1 MKVSLL
7 LCVIFLTSIS
17 IILAKSTTFKQP
29 QHRQQTQRHYDDN
42 EYSKIMA
49 AGSVNM
55 GNDGGSDVSTSTFN
69 LAKTILGAGVLSLP
83 AGIASFTD
91 KKEGLFPATILL
103 AFMGYVSA
111 YSFSSIGNA
120 CRIHNVPTFSQAWA
134 KSVSPKSAP
143 FISAVVTIKTFFA
156 CLAYSIIIGDT
167 FSSIAKSAALPEFL
181 QSRSNMIMCL
191 TALVITPLNLLKNLD
206 ALKYTSILGLAGILY
221 CGLFITMRLLDGS
234 YISGGQ
240 FFDDVP
246 EAFRPSFGAA
256 ADKPWYSIF
265 KLIAMISTA
274 YVAHYSAPRF
284 WTELKVKTM
293 PTYNKVIGM
302 SFAISAF
309 MYGFIMF
316 AGYLTFGGN
325 SLGFILNNYSD
336 NDVLASVSRLAIG
349 LGILFGYPLT
359 FCALRDGV
367 MDLCSMPTAPVE
379 GKMDM
384 KLPVTLVLMTLLTIG
399 GMTLT
404 NLGTVVAFSGS
415 LIGANLIYT
424 VPALMNIAN
433 IKSEAKSKGKPG
445 EKALSSKQRM
455 QVNANYGLAT
465 MGVLISVIGVTVTL
479 TG

>member
-1 MKVSLL
+1 MKGLVVF
-7 LCVIFLTSIS
+7 CVIVFLASLS
-17 IILAKSTTFKQP
+17 CASAKSTFKRP
-29 QHRQQTQRHYDDN
+29 HRTVSSTARDEDKYA
-42 EYSKIMA
+42 KILA
-49 AGSVNM
+49 AGSANVAS
-55 GNDGGSDVSTSTFN
+55 GGGSDVTTSTFN

-91 KKEGLFPATILL
+91 SKDGLLPATILL
-103 AFMGYVSA
+103 AFMGYISA

-167 FSSIAKSAALPEFL
+167 FSSIGKSAGLPKLL
-181 QSRSNMIMCL
+181 QNRSNMVICL

-221 CGLFITMRLLDGS
+221 CSLFITMRLLDGS
-234 YISGGQ
+234 YVSGGQ

-246 EAFRPSFGAA
+246 EAFRPSFNAA

-265 KLIAMISTA
+265 KLIGTISTA

-336 NDVLASVSRLAIG
+336 NDVLASIARLAIG

-367 MDLCSMPTAPVE
+367 MDLCSMPATPAE
-379 GKMDM
+379 GKIDM
-384 KLPVTLVLMTLLTIG
+384 RLPVTLVLMTLLTIG

-404 NLGTVVAFSGS
+404 NLGKVIAFSGS

-424 VPALMNIAN
+424 VPAIMNIAN
-433 IKSEAKSKGKPG
+433 IKNEAKSKKDKAG
-445 EKALSSKQRM
+445 EVVLSSQQRM
-455 QVNANYGLAT
+455 QVNANYGLAA

-479 TG
+479 TD